1 VSTVESPSSKRPRLQ
16 RARLRLRFRVPAVLT
31 SSLVRRL
38 LLVQLVLALV
48 PLVVL
53 AFFAIDG
60 LHRTRQTVVSQS
72 QSALDDASF
81 TGLRQRDVTLA
92 DDVAAFLRQR
102 ESDLRVLATLPRT
115 STAYAAYSS
124 AMSAP
129 IRTVDVNGKEQT
141 FDAPLYREV
150 AYIDG
155 GGQEQA
161 KASDVCANYPFT
173 CAVQPDSNLANVT
186 DPANTLYKSETY
198 FQDTI
203 GLATGKIYVGAPI
216 GAYLPYENAY
226 AGTQNRGGQRYRGLI
241 RFAMPVSDGAGRNG
255 IVVLAVESIQL
266 QEIVAHA
273 APSNPLPQAEIDPR
287 EADLTY
293 MVGPDGWVIAHPR
306 AYNIAGVDANG
317 APVPSITATDRS
329 DDNDLFRPANLTQMG
344 FIDPS
349 LPQMVQDNASG
360 QATSGKTFA
369 AKPVSAPERAI
380 AEATIPFYDG
390 RYNTPAGF
398 GMVVMSTDWARFHVA
413 SAQLGKQIDNQ
424 VNQTT
429 TRAQQVG
436 VVAGIVALCFAIFF
450 ALTIAR
456 PILRLTS
463 VARQIERDEWDSV
476 DLARLEQT
484 RQHDELSR
492 LTRVFASMA
501 KEVHERIAGL
511 RKQVQQL
518 QVVIDESKREK
529 DVQQIVESEFFRDLT
544 GKAREMRA
552 QRQRFNAPPAV
563 PESDR
568 PTGTEG

>member
-1 VSTVESPSSKRPRLQ
+1 
-16 RARLRLRFRVPAVLT
+16 
-31 SSLVRRL
+31 
-38 LLVQLVLALV
+38 
-48 PLVVL
+48 
-53 AFFAIDG
+53 
-60 LHRTRQTVVSQS
+60 
-72 QSALDDASF
+72 
-81 TGLRQRDVTLA
+81 
-92 DDVAAFLRQR
+92 
-102 ESDLRVLATLPRT
+102 
-115 STAYAAYSS
+115 
-124 AMSAP
+124 
-129 IRTVDVNGKEQT
+129 
-141 FDAPLYREV
+141 
-150 AYIDG
+150 
-155 GGQEQA
+155 
-161 KASDVCANYPFT
+161 
-173 CAVQPDSNLANVT
+173 
-186 DPANTLYKSETY
+186 
-198 FQDTI
+198 
-203 GLATGKIYVGAPI
+203 
-216 GAYLPYENAY
+216 
-226 AGTQNRGGQRYRGLI
+226 
-241 RFAMPVSDGAGRNG
+241 
-255 IVVLAVESIQL
+255 
-266 QEIVAHA
+266 
-273 APSNPLPQAEIDPR
+273 
-287 EADLTY
+287 
-293 MVGPDGWVIAHPR
+293 
-306 AYNIAGVDANG
+306 
-317 APVPSITATDRS
+317 
-329 DDNDLFRPANLTQMG
+329 
-344 FIDPS
+344 
-349 LPQMVQDNASG
+349 
-360 QATSGKTFA
+360 
-369 AKPVSAPERAI
+369 
-380 AEATIPFYDG
+380 
-390 RYNTPAGF
+390 
-398 GMVVMSTDWARFHVA
+398 VMSTDWARFHVA